1 MDKKKTQGISL
12 STHKCLGKKESI
24 YHKTC
29 SENPTTVQKEEK
41 ILSFLLLNESRQSYV
56 CASHPHFEQ
65 TLTVSVQT
73 VMLLIGKKT
82 KMFFQLYCNGS
93 AIIYKSMF
101 MLIFCLHRVWVRKDG
116 ERWRLHIRNILSFA
130 PRFSERILTM
140 SNKGHRFNCPVWP
153 GQPRPPTRSIYTVLH
168 TRTHKLEL
176 CNEEGGIF
184 KNTN

>member
-1 MDKKKTQGISL
+1 MS
-12 STHKCLGKKESI
+12 GKKESI

-41 ILSFLLLNESRQSYV
+41 ILSFLILNESRQSYV

-73 VMLLIGKKT
+73 VMLLKKT
-82 KMFFQLYCNGS
+82 ERCFSDCNSS

-101 MLIFCLHRVWVRKDG
+101 MLIFCLHLVWERKDG
-116 ERWRLHIRNILSFA
+116 ERWRLHIHNILSFA

-153 GQPRPPTRSIYTVLH
+153 GQPHPPNTFNLHSLANTHTQTWTVQW
-168 TRTHKLEL
+168 RRWNFQEY
-176 CNEEGGIF
+176 
-184 KNTN
+184 